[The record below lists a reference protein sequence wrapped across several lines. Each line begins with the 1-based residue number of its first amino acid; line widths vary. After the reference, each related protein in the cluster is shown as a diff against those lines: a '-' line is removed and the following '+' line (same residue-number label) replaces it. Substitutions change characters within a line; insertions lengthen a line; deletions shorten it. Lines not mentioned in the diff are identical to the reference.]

1 VCCNTIRLARGRPAL
16 YSLCRRYGNV
26 SAFRSDTPEDDPLRS
41 THLCARMTDAPE
53 HSEKAPLAA
62 ESPDV
67 GIPVCVTPYTPSG
80 CGARTPRSVAGR
92 HGDLEG
98 GGGSNHYAVR
108 GGGPLREFSLKI
120 SKLNGEN
127 PPRSEAGS
135 PRSKPVGSRPTR
147 AWTTSCR
154 LNPPPYRRPGP
165 RSDAQADR
173 ERPNVRAR
181 VTALAGRLRARR
193 SSPQQEDR
201 TSR

>member
-1 VCCNTIRLARGRPAL
+1 MCCNTIRLARGRPAL

-92 HGDLEG
+92 HGGWGRVKSLCRPWGRTASGICTQNLEIKW
-98 GGGSNHYAVR
+98 R
-108 GGGPLREFSLKI
+108 
-120 SKLNGEN
+120 
-127 PPRSEAGS
+127 
-135 PRSKPVGSRPTR
+135 KP
-147 AWTTSCR
+147 TSM
-154 LNPPPYRRPGP
+154 
-165 RSDAQADR
+165 
-173 ERPNVRAR
+173 
-181 VTALAGRLRARR
+181 
-193 SSPQQEDR
+193 
-201 TSR
+201 